1 MSGKRAQK
9 TSKKQQKKPLRR
21 TSVYEVPQ
29 RGSTTYIFTGH
40 TVSGKAQKTFL
51 FCVRIHSKGIKTLCY
66 QKGIAVPYGV
76 HEELIDKG
84 VIQDVCLIFRKTEAK
99 A

>member
-9 TSKKQQKKPLRR
+9 TSKNQQKKPLCG

-29 RGSTTYIFTGH
+29 RGSTAYIFTGH
-40 TVSGKAQKTFL
+40 SVSGKAQKIFL
-51 FCVRIHSKGIKTLCY
+51 FCIRIYGERVKSLCH
-66 QKGIAVPYGV
+66 KESIAVSYSI

-84 VIQDVCLIFRKTEAK
+84 VV
-99 A
+99 